1 MGLLMGLFIALST
14 TFLTAPAVQAA
25 PASKGKVFTMRITDE
40 PETLDWNRAHTPI
53 ETYILMNIMEG
64 LITCDANAKIAP
76 SLAKSWTISPDGR
89 TYTFHLRTGVKWSD
103 GVPLKAK
110 DFVFSWKRLLSPIT
124 GAAYAYFLFDI
135 EGAEA
140 FNRGTLKDFNAV
152 GVKALDDHTLQVNLN
167 KKIAHWAYIPTF
179 WVTFPLRE
187 DIVNKFGTDW
197 EKPGRMVSLGPY
209 TMVAHDIDSKIILE
223 KNPYYYG
230 TRGNID
236 QVLILM
242 IREGTT
248 ALRLYET
255 GKLDFLGDI
264 SSLDLKRLHG
274 NPELKTFPY
283 LKTSYLGLVANKY
296 PASNPKVRRAVAM
309 AIDKSKL
316 VSLLYGGQKP
326 ATSFIPGPIM
336 GYTRKIGLPFDPV
349 KAKQELRAAGFDTGR
364 PLNLELILPNYDK
377 ALVVGQF
384 IQNEL
389 KKNLGATLVLQP
401 FDNKTFRAQLDL
413 KVFPLFM
420 TSWSADYPDPDNFLS
435 VFQSSAGNNRTL
447 WKNEKY
453 DEFILAARG
462 LGDPKTRENLYSQ
475 AQKLL
480 IEEEAVIIPLYYEP
494 NMALVK
500 SRVKG
505 LVLSPMNSLYL
516 KNVNLTN

>member
-1 MGLLMGLFIALST
+1 M
-14 TFLTAPAVQAA
+14 
-25 PASKGKVFTMRITDE
+25 
-40 PETLDWNRAHTPI
+40 
-53 ETYILMNIMEG
+53 
-64 LITCDANAKIAP
+64 
-76 SLAKSWTISPDGR
+76 
-89 TYTFHLRTGVKWSD
+89 
-103 GVPLKAK
+103 
-110 DFVFSWKRLLSPIT
+110 
-124 GAAYAYFLFDI
+124 
-135 EGAEA
+135 
-140 FNRGTLKDFNAV
+140 
-152 GVKALDDHTLQVNLN
+152 
-167 KKIAHWAYIPTF
+167 
-179 WVTFPLRE
+179 
-187 DIVNKFGTDW
+187 
-197 EKPGRMVSLGPY
+197 
-209 TMVAHDIDSKIILE
+209 
-223 KNPYYYG
+223 
-230 TRGNID
+230 
-236 QVLILM
+236 
-242 IREGTT
+242 
-248 ALRLYET
+248 
-255 GKLDFLGDI
+255 
-264 SSLDLKRLHG
+264 
-274 NPELKTFPY
+274 
-283 LKTSYLGLVANKY
+283 
-296 PASNPKVRRAVAM
+296 
-309 AIDKSKL
+309 
-316 VSLLYGGQKP
+316 
-326 ATSFIPGPIM
+326 
-336 GYTRKIGLPFDPV
+336 
-349 KAKQELRAAGFDTGR
+349 RAAGFDTGR